1 MKIKNVNV
9 VEVILANVIMEK
21 VDIFKMTRK
30 KKEMNKEEDEDKEC
44 ECCGS
49 YPCECD
55 NGEGGYF

>member
-1 MKIKNVNV
+1 MS
-9 VEVILANVIMEK
+9 
-21 VDIFKMTRK
+21 
-30 KKEMNKEEDEDKEC
+30 KEEDEDKEC